1 MNKILLTAVLT
12 GMLVNAAAQ
21 KKPPPEIA
29 RVVTKSETEA
39 HLRFLASDELRGRD
53 TGSPE
58 LDIAAAYIA
67 SEFSRWGVKK
77 VAGANDYYQPVALEK
92 KKYAST
98 VDITVGDLTLKNK
111 EDLIL
116 LEG

>member
-1 MNKILLTAVLT
+1 MFLFCSLDAHLKVMNKILLTAVLT

-58 LDIAAAYIA
+58 LDIAAEIGRAH
-67 SEFSRWGVKK
+67 V
-77 VAGANDYYQPVALEK
+77 
-92 KKYAST
+92 
-98 VDITVGDLTLKNK
+98 
-111 EDLIL
+111 
-116 LEG
+116 